1 VLRIK
6 FSGGSQF
13 SSPNSPPSP
22 SAKTQWQKP
31 KYAVKH
37 FRAVLLI
44 QGKLHTVMTVNGDIF
59 EVKLPPKKQYAMKE
73 LRVIAYDF
81 EGRSS
86 LW

>member
-1 VLRIK
+1 M
-6 FSGGSQF
+6 
-13 SSPNSPPSP
+13 
-22 SAKTQWQKP
+22 
-31 KYAVKH
+31 KH
-37 FRAVLLI
+37 FRVVLLI